1 MVHRDFHHR
10 MAIDVCIYRCWT
22 DFRCDTCTC
31 WVSWYPTISRSIP
44 DCFSIRIAIHWGCK
58 SPVILGPPKRLLAI
72 IILST
77 FDNGLAAAIPRAT
90 SRMNGVQM
98 QVELKDMRNMP
109 HPQVM
114 ASPNAGQLDL
124 RGLTTANRIVKP
136 D

>member
-1 MVHRDFHHR
+1 
-10 MAIDVCIYRCWT
+10 
-22 DFRCDTCTC
+22 
-31 WVSWYPTISRSIP
+31 
-44 DCFSIRIAIHWGCK
+44 
-58 SPVILGPPKRLLAI
+58 
-72 IILST
+72 
-77 FDNGLAAAIPRAT
+77 
-90 SRMNGVQM
+90 MNGVQM